1 MMARLTGVGVAL
13 LLSVGY
19 AQAQG
24 CPTCFVA
31 GNTDTP
37 AMDGAPYPG
46 FIAGWGFECGSG
58 AGVDQIDIYYSDD
71 TAPNGIR
78 RVKDYVI
85 YFAEDRPDVM
95 IHYLPICPRVHS
107 NTGWAVYP
115 TTPIPSGRRT
125 IWIVMK
131 KASRYL
137 TQKREVDVP

>member
-1 MMARLTGVGVAL
+1 MRQVAGVIVAL

-37 AMDGAPYPG
+37 AADGGFYPG
-46 FIAGWGFECGSG
+46 YIAGWGFECGSG

-85 YFAEDRPDVM
+85 YFAQDRPDVM
-95 IHYLPICPRVHS
+95 QYFLPVCPRVHT

-115 TTPIPSGRRT
+115 LTPIQSGHRT
-125 IWIVMK
+125 LWIVMK
-131 KASRYL
+131 KASRYV
-137 TQKREVDVP
+137 TQTREVDIP

>member
-1 MMARLTGVGVAL
+1 MRQVAGVIIAL
-13 LLSVGY
+13 VLSVGY

-37 AMDGAPYPG
+37 AKDGAFYPG
-46 FIAGWGFECGSG
+46 YIAGWGFECGSG

-85 YFAEDRPDVM
+85 YFAQDRPDVM
-95 IHYLPICPRVHS
+95 NHFLPYCPRVHS

-115 TTPIPSGRRT
+115 TRPIPSGRRT
-125 IWIVMK
+125 LWIVMK
-131 KASRYL
+131 KASRYV
-137 TQKREVDVP
+137 TQAREVDIP